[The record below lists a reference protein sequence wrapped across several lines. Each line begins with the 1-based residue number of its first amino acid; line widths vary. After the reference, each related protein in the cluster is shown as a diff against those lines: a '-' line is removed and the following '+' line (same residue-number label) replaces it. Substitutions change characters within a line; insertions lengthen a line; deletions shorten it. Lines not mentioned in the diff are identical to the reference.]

1 MTEHPVKDYLDTLE
15 GLSRKQLMVLL
26 ARQRHAATEGV
37 AVVGMALRYPGGL
50 EDPARLWAALRGGRV
65 VAGDEPRI
73 PVDSFGRP
81 RWNVEAPD
89 LAPYADLLGRGAY
102 LSDIDVFDAERFG
115 IGAAEATYLDP
126 QQRLLASCAAEAL
139 ADADVEDGPSLR
151 TGIFAAMS
159 TVEYNYAALRN
170 CVKAD
175 ELSAHLG
182 PGSALSAAAG
192 RIATAL
198 RLRGPALT
206 VDTACSS
213 ALTALHLA
221 CASLRGGECEVAIVA
236 ASHLLLAPGT
246 FGVFARAGMLSPT
259 GRSRPFDARADGY
272 QRGEGCGVLVL
283 RRLRDAPRPY
293 AVVRGTAIHQ
303 HGDRGAIA
311 RVSARA
317 QAQVIQDALRAARVE
332 PDAVGYVEAQ
342 ANGIRLADVVEAEVL
357 GEVYG
362 RCRPAC
368 RPLPV
373 GSAKANLGYLETVSG
388 MASLMKTV
396 LVLATGELP
405 PQVGVECPDP
415 DIAWERARL
424 AIVREPTRWPADAP
438 RLAGVSSFGFTGTY
452 AHAVL
457 AAADDIRPLP
467 EPAAE
472 AVARPGRGYWP
483 ESHRWS

>member
-1 MTEHPVKDYLDTLE
+1 VTDHPVKDYLDSLD
-15 GLSRKQLMVLL
+15 GLSRKQLTVLL
-26 ARQRHAATEGV
+26 ARQRHAATEGI

-50 EDPARLWAALRGGRV
+50 DGPAELWAALRAGRV
-65 VAGDEPRI
+65 AAAEPGI
-73 PVDSFGRP
+73 PVDSSGRP
-81 RWNVEAPD
+81 RWNVAAPD
-89 LAPYADLLGRGAY
+89 LAPYADLLSRGAY

-115 IGAAEATYLDP
+115 VGEQEATYLDP
-126 QQRLLASCAAEAL
+126 QQRLLVGCAADAL
-139 ADADVEDGPSLR
+139 ADAGVQAGPSQR

-170 CVKAD
+170 GVKAD

-221 CASLRGGECEVAIVA
+221 CAALRAGECEVAIVA

-272 QRGEGCGVLVL
+272 RRAEGCGVLVL
-283 RRLRDAPRPY
+283 RRSRDAPRAY

-317 QAQVIQDALRAARVE
+317 QAQVIEDALRAARVE
-332 PDAVGYVEAQ
+332 PEAVGYVEAQ
-342 ANGIRLADVVEAEVL
+342 ANGIRLADLVETEVL
-357 GEVYG
+357 GERYG
-362 RCRPAC
+362 RRRPAG
-368 RPLPV
+368 RPLLL

-396 LVLATGELP
+396 LALRAGEIP
-405 PQVGVECPDP
+405 PQVGVERPDP

-424 AIVREPTRWPADAP
+424 AIVREATGWPADMP

-457 AAADDIRPLP
+457 EAAAEPRPLP
-467 EPAAE
+467 GPAAP
-472 AVARPGRGYWP
+472 RTGRGYWP
-483 ESHRWS
+483 EGHRWS